1 MIEDTPL
8 HRKLQEARATIR
20 ALQDELAETNSGLIA
35 LTLELERRVEAR
47 TGELEAANHDLALLY
62 ERAKALDHM
71 KTRFFANVSHDL
83 RTPLTLILGPT
94 SALLASDSL
103 DKEARAR
110 LEVVERNARILLRQ
124 INDLLDVAKL
134 DAGKLT
140 ANYATANLTRLLR
153 LTASSFE
160 ALAAERR
167 ITLSIDTPP
176 ALPAQVDAEKLQ
188 RIVIN
193 LLANAF
199 KFTPD
204 GGTIT
209 CRLRTGGG
217 SARVIVEDSGPG
229 VPLSLRE
236 SIFEP
241 FHQGDETIA
250 QRSGGVGLGL
260 AIVKEFVELLG
271 GGVVVGDALGDGACF
286 EVTISIL
293 APPGARRR

>member
-1 MIEDTPL
+1 
-8 HRKLQEARATIR
+8 
-20 ALQDELAETNSGLIA
+20 
-35 LTLELERRVEAR
+35 
-47 TGELEAANHDLALLY
+47 
-62 ERAKALDHM
+62 
-71 KTRFFANVSHDL
+71 
-83 RTPLTLILGPT
+83 
-94 SALLASDSL
+94 
-103 DKEARAR
+103 
-110 LEVVERNARILLRQ
+110 
-124 INDLLDVAKL
+124 LLDVAKL

-271 GGVVVGDALGDGACF
+271 GG
-286 EVTISIL
+286 
-293 APPGARRR
+293 